1 MRLFAEARFDRA
13 RMALLARSTA
23 GILRDLRASA
33 PRWLPVLILAVGVF
47 VRLWRFGEVP
57 GGMNQDEASMGYDA
71 WSLLH
76 YGIDRNGFPFPVFL
90 VAWGSGM
97 NALASYLSMPF
108 IWLFGLNVF
117 SVRIVNLLAGLLT
130 LPLWYATVKK
140 VAGEKTAVLA
150 LFLLAVCPWHI
161 MLSRWGLESNL
172 LPPVFLLGVF
182 LLLHAGEKKWIY
194 PLACVVFGV
203 TLYAYGTAYVAT
215 PLFLAVSTA
224 YLLWHRKISKTELL
238 WGAGA
243 FVIVSV
249 PIALFLQINLLR
261 LPSIITPFFSIP
273 RLPGVPRY
281 ETVTAFF
288 GTPLERAV
296 SNVGKFWQFLLT
308 QDSTGFASDAVNG
321 FGAIYLWTMPLAL
334 LGFLAGVTRARRVH
348 LHYDPLTLMAIWLLA
363 GVVIGCILTPNI
375 HHLNILFFPLLL
387 CITGGVLYLRHRA
400 AVIGVLA
407 VLTIVSFGLFTNDY
421 FTVYRHQTTREFFRG
436 LAEALAYA
444 HDSTGGTICVTRAPN
459 MPYVTALVATR
470 MHPREYLRT
479 VVYENPGA
487 EFQQV
492 ASVGRFVFGLNDCRN
507 DADTL
512 VITRDEEP
520 WLMRYS
526 FVQQRFGDYTVAVRR
541 PQDLRRPTGNVVP
554 AAGSAKTPVRP

>member
-1 MRLFAEARFDRA
+1 MIDARRLLSSARTALGKRHNLLALILFAGFA
-13 RMALLARSTA
+13 
-23 GILRDLRASA
+23 
-33 PRWLPVLILAVGVF
+33 
-47 VRLWRFGEVP
+47 VRLWQFPSVP
-57 GGMNQDEASMGYDA
+57 GGLNVDEASMGYDA

-281 ETVTAFF
+281 ETVSVLFSDYTLRYAI
-288 GTPLERAV
+288 GMAMNVWTVLTMGDGLLWNVIPGIGALYPWTPALAV
-296 SNVGKFWQFLLT
+296 
-308 QDSTGFASDAVNG
+308 
-321 FGAIYLWTMPLAL
+321 
-334 LGFLAGVTRARRVH
+334 LGL
-348 LHYDPLTLMAIWLLA
+348 ILLA
-363 GVVIGCILTPNI
+363 GTVRQSVRSYAPGILMLLWTLSAFLMSIVLYPN
-375 HHLNILFFPLLL
+375 LNRVNLLL
-387 CITGGVLYLRHRA
+387 LPVLYLA
-400 AVIGVLA
+400 ALGLLELWRTPFVAKA
-407 VLTIVSFGLFTNDY
+407 VLTLYLFCFVGFVWTYFGNYALSIN
-421 FTVYRHQTTREFFRG
+421 YRFRETLGIAIRG
-436 LAEALAYA
+436 ASA
-444 HDSTGGTICVTRAPN
+444 GTDERICVTDESD
-459 MPYVTALVATR
+459 PYSFPYIRVLFE
-470 MHPREYLRT
+470 MKIPPREYLATRR
-479 VVYENPGA
+479 VGHRPG
-487 EFQQV
+487 EFEDV
-492 ASVGRFVFGLNDCRN
+492 KSFGRYAFGLRSCLGSYGAYVMDPTEAERVRGR
-507 DADTL
+507 AL
-512 VITRDEEP
+512 HMEH
-520 WLMRYS
+520 Y
-526 FVQQRFGDYTVAVRR
+526 GDYIVAY
-541 PQDLRRPTGNVVP
+541 PMTKQN
-554 AAGSAKTPVRP
+554 